1 MANKTRGSLGWVTI
15 SKMNAPYSDS
25 LQVFGSQ
32 IFSRT
37 WDEITNESDTTDG
50 FRPGIDIVHGDTLI
64 FRLKVTDRVGNTT
77 IYDTSTTELYYDPIP
92 PQTIILT
99 SGNMVTS
106 TELVSTDIISA
117 GWSGSQDSTYQGFEG
132 SGIFEYKYKIM
143 EYSIVG
149 VDTNTNK
156 IVDWV
161 STGTN
166 VSMDTTVSLMP
177 GNFYQLFVT
186 AVDIAGNELDTTTV
200 RSNML
205 QRKNTPP
212 VIGPFAIRNA
222 WEDSLYTGLVTAT
235 DIDSLTIRGDSLHYY
250 IDWDTLTTF
259 VNGNPVFP
267 IPDVDYP
274 LGATM
279 SIDPVTGII

>member
-1 MANKTRGSLGWVTI
+1 
-15 SKMNAPYSDS
+15 
-25 LQVFGSQ
+25 
-32 IFSRT
+32 
-37 WDEITNESDTTDG
+37 
-50 FRPGIDIVHGDTLI
+50 
-64 FRLKVTDRVGNTT
+64 
-77 IYDTSTTELYYDPIP
+77 
-92 PQTIILT
+92 
-99 SGNMVTS
+99 
-106 TELVSTDIISA
+106 
-117 GWSGSQDSTYQGFEG
+117 
-132 SGIFEYKYKIM
+132 M

-259 VNGNPVFP
+259 VNGNQVFP

-279 SIDPVTGII
+279 SIDPVTGIISWVPAPPDTGIFNIRLIVKDSWGLSDTLIYPLTIYPVNDRPYFRSGEEWDLKYNLPDLPLPDTSFFEDHEGIFSMN